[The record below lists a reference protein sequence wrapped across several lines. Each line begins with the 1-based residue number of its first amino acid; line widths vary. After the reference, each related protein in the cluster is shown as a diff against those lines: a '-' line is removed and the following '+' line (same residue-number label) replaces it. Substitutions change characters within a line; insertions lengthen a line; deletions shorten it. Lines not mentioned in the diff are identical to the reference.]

1 MKYFFII
8 LLILTCFSCKKNTGS
23 IEVSDEIIG
32 IESSV
37 RYAQGF
43 DLQIFQDISKLVIK
57 RPYPNAQ
64 NQEVFYLVP
73 RNNFIPDS
81 LQNKNVIRTPIGSAV
96 PTSTTH
102 IPMIELF
109 NMEDKI
115 VGFPQTNYI
124 SSDRTTELVKTG
136 KIAELGNI
144 QNLNFEI
151 LVSLNPDLVI
161 GFSMS
166 ENDPAFN
173 RVKETHIPILF
184 NGDWLEEEPLGRA
197 EWLKVFGA
205 LFDKNQMADSIFN
218 QIEKEYAEA
227 KEIAQQS
234 KDRPNV
240 LSGILF
246 EDKWSLPA
254 GESFMAHLFADA
266 NINYLWKETK
276 GTGSL
281 VLALE
286 SVIEK
291 GNASDLWIGA
301 GIFTDY
307 ETMLESN
314 SHYSTFN
321 AFQEK
326 KIFNFAKRKGDQ
338 GGILFFELAPIQ
350 PQVVLKDLIKAAHP
364 DLLPDYIPYFL
375 EPLD

>member
-1 MKYFFII
+1 M
-8 LLILTCFSCKKNTGS
+8 LISSVACRNNASLPSNDK
-23 IEVSDEIIG
+23 IADM
-32 IESSV
+32 ESSI
-37 RYAQGF
+37 RYAKSSIRYAKGF
-43 DLQIFQDISKLVIK
+43 DLQTFHDISKLVIN

-64 NQEVFYLVP
+64 NHEVFYLVP
-73 RNNFIPDS
+73 KNKILPDS
-81 LQNKNVIRTPIGSAV
+81 IHNENVIRTPIESVV

-109 NMEDKI
+109 NMEDKT

-124 SSDRTTELVKTG
+124 SSNRTAELVKTG

-173 RVKETHIPILF
+173 RLKETHIPILF
-184 NGDWLEEEPLGRA
+184 NGDWLEEDPLGRA

-205 LFDKNQMADSIFN
+205 LFDKNHMADSIFN
-218 QIEKEYAEA
+218 QIEKEYTEA
-227 KEIAQQS
+227 KAIALQS
-234 KDRPNV
+234 KNRPTV

-254 GESFMAHLFADA
+254 GKSFMANLFADS
-266 NINYLWKETK
+266 NTNYLWKETK

-291 GNASDLWIGA
+291 GHDSDLWIGS

-307 ETMLESN
+307 KTLLESN
-314 SHYSTFN
+314 NHYSTFK

-326 KIFNFAKRKGDQ
+326 KIFNFAKRKGEQ

-350 PQVVLKDLIKAAHP
+350 PQIVLKDLIKAAHP

>member
-8 LLILTCFSCKKNTGS
+8 LLILTCFSCKKNTAS

-227 KEIAQQS
+227 KEIAQKS
-234 KDRPNV
+234 NDRPNV

>member
-8 LLILTCFSCKKNTGS
+8 LLILTCFSCKKNTAS

>member
-8 LLILTCFSCKKNTGS
+8 LLILTCFSCKKNTAS

-57 RPYPNAQ
+57 RSYPNAQ

-227 KEIAQQS
+227 KEIAQKS
-234 KDRPNV
+234 NDRPNV

-266 NINYLWKETK
+266 NINDLWKETK

-281 VLALE
+281 ILALE

>member
-8 LLILTCFSCKKNTGS
+8 LLILTCFSCKKNTAS
-23 IEVSDEIIG
+23 IDLSDEIIG

>member
-1 MKYFFII
+1 MRYFLII
-8 LLILTCFSCKKNTGS
+8 LLLIASLACKKNTARL
-23 IEVSDEIIG
+23 EVMDEIVM

-37 RYAQGF
+37 QHAQGF
-43 DLQIFQDISKLVIK
+43 DLQTFQDISKLVIK

-73 RNNFIPDS
+73 KNELIPDS
-81 LQNKNVIRTPIGSAV
+81 IQGKNVIRTPIVSIV

-115 VGFPQTNYI
+115 LGFPQTNYI
-124 SSDRTTELVKTG
+124 SSNRTAELVKTG

-151 LVSLNPDLVI
+151 LISLNPELVI

-166 ENDPAFN
+166 ENDPAFS
-173 RVKETHIPILF
+173 RLKETQIPILF

-205 LFDKNQMADSIFN
+205 LFDKNQMADSIFD
-218 QIEKEYAEA
+218 QIEKEYTEA
-227 KEIAQQS
+227 KKIALHS
-234 KDRPNV
+234 KNRPTV

-254 GESFMAHLFADA
+254 GESFMANLFEDA
-266 NINYLWKETK
+266 NTNYLWKETK

-307 ETMLESN
+307 SAMLESN
-314 SHYSTFN
+314 SHYSIFD

-326 KIFNFAKRKGDQ
+326 KIFNFAKRKGEQ

-350 PQVVLKDLIKAAHP
+350 PQIVLKDLIKAAHP

>member
-8 LLILTCFSCKKNTGS
+8 LLILTCFSCKKNTAS

-227 KEIAQQS
+227 KEIAQKS
-234 KDRPNV
+234 NDRPNV

-281 VLALE
+281 ILALE

>member
-1 MKYFFII
+1 M
-8 LLILTCFSCKKNTGS
+8 ILTCFSCKKNTAS

-227 KEIAQQS
+227 KEIAQKS
-234 KDRPNV
+234 NDRPNV

>member
-8 LLILTCFSCKKNTGS
+8 LLILTCFSCKKNTAS
-23 IEVSDEIIG
+23 IDLSDEIIG

-227 KEIAQQS
+227 KEIAQKS
-234 KDRPNV
+234 NDRPNV

-281 VLALE
+281 ILALE

>member
-8 LLILTCFSCKKNTGS
+8 LLILTCFSCKKNTAS
-23 IEVSDEIIG
+23 IDLSDEIIG

-227 KEIAQQS
+227 KEIAQKS
-234 KDRPNV
+234 NDRPNV